1 MLPTLIGMSA
11 KALLPSTKKIDK
23 NKILNEKKSS
33 AIQKVDSE
41 REIVKQP
48 VIKKKSIS
56 SDLFLPSVK
65 PAGLL
70 APGKEQS
77 GKNLKETF
85 SKISDT
91 LKGIIDALKNKD
103 TTTKVDEK
111 NKKKVER
118 SEELKDREKK
128 LETKKRK
135 QLELRP
141 KLPGDKFNIMK
152 FFENIL
158 IGSIVLAIFKNLEKI
173 VEFFKG
179 LYDQFKNFVTK
190 LGEVL
195 SPIWNGLKWIASG
208 GANIIAKIMG
218 IPSQEADTNG
228 LKKNLEEIT
237 KKIPVIGD
245 LFKGIQSVIDSIR
258 GYKEPTEGGGATTTS
273 SGDLFEIIS
282 GGEGGV
288 NSVNRGVAG
297 DTPGGARSIFGK
309 DLTDMTVDQIYAA
322 QRAGKVSAVGKYQ
335 IIKITMPGF
344 IKYLKGRG
352 IDTSRTKFTEEI
364 QDMFRTYVV
373 DFKRPEVGR
382 YIRGE
387 SSNRAEAVQ
396 ELARE
401 FASIGLAYDEAG
413 RGKGESRYSGTAGNR
428 ASISPETVAAALD
441 RARSG
446 GLPLSQRSQRQQQ
459 ADVAA
464 QQAATQV
471 TPTPQITPTSIQVT
485 PTPEITPAQIAPM
498 TAPSMSAEI
507 PQIMQQAEYEVFG
520 QSNSSTIIPIPIGGT
535 NQSKSMP
542 GGTTILPVGMDKK
555 QALNSY
561 YQSQLI
567 GFLYKQG

>member
-1 MLPTLIGMSA
+1 MLPALIGMSV

-23 NKILNEKKSS
+23 DKILNEKKSS
-33 AIQKVDSE
+33 AIEKVDKE
-41 REIVKQP
+41 RGIVKQP
-48 VIKKKSIS
+48 SIKKKTIS
-56 SDLFLPSVK
+56 TDLFLPPTKSQK
-65 PAGLL
+65 LL
-70 APGKEQS
+70 EPGKKS
-77 GKNLKETF
+77 NGKNLKETF

-91 LKGIIDALKNKD
+91 LNDIIDSLKNKD
-103 TTTKVDEK
+103 TAIKVDKK
-111 NKKKVER
+111 NKKQIEQSDER
-118 SEELKDREKK
+118 KDKEKK
-128 LETKKRK
+128 LKTRRKK
-135 QLELRP
+135 QLELKP

-173 VEFFKG
+173 VEFFEG
-179 LYDQFKNFVTK
+179 LYNQFKNFVTK

-208 GANIIAKIMG
+208 GANIIAKILG

-237 KKIPVIGD
+237 KKIPIIGD
-245 LFKGIQSVIDSIR
+245 LFKGIQNTIDSIR
-258 GYKEPTEGGGATTTS
+258 GYKEPTEGGGQGGGGGTTTS
-273 SGDLFEIIS
+273 SGDLFQIIS

-297 DTPGGARSIFGK
+297 DTPGGAKSIFGK
-309 DLTDMTVDQIYAA
+309 NLTDMTVDQIYAA

-335 IIKITMPGF
+335 IVLVTMPGF
-344 IKYLKGRG
+344 VKYLKSKG
-352 IDTSRTKFTEEI
+352 INTSTTKFTEEI
-364 QDMFRTYVV
+364 QDMFRNYVV
-373 DFKRPEVGR
+373 DFKRPKVGR

-387 SSNRAEAVQ
+387 SSDRTEAVQ

-401 FASIGLAYDEAG
+401 FASIGLAYAEAG
-413 RGKGESRYSGTAGNR
+413 RGKGESRYAGTAGNR

-446 GLPLSQRSQRQQQ
+446 GLPSAKTSQKQQQ
-459 ADVAA
+459 ADSVA
-464 QQAATQV
+464 QQAATQST
-471 TPTPQITPTSIQVT
+471 TPTPKILQ
-485 PTPEITPAQIAPM
+485 AQMSPM
-498 TAPSMSAEI
+498 TVPSISSDI
-507 PQIMQQAEYEVFG
+507 PQIMQQAEYEVTV
-520 QSNSSTIIPIPIGGT
+520 QTPSTSIVPIPVGGT
-535 NQSKSMP
+535 NQSRSTS
-542 GGTTILPVGMDKK
+542 GGTSILPIGMSKR